1 MSISIIGN
9 WKSNGSLDLNKAWV
23 KDFLNSINSSAIQ
36 DTAVCP
42 PFIYLEQ
49 MINLTSEIDLS
60 IGSQDIDSS
69 NGART
74 GSISVDACKDIGC
87 TFSIIGHSE
96 RREFFHESN
105 LEIKDK
111 LITAQANNMQVI
123 LCVGETKEHHQS
135 NTTNNFLQNQITES
149 LANLELSDGFM
160 IAYEPV
166 WAIGTG
172 DTPQSSEINAIHKFI
187 KDIVQSTSK
196 NNFTPN
202 VIYGGSVS
210 SKNAEVL
217 FNEEHIDGALI
228 GGASLNGKEF
238 AQIANIYKDR
248 GF

>member
-9 WKSNGSLDLNKAWV
+9 WKSNGSLDLNKVWV

-49 MINLTSEIDLS
+49 MIDLTSDIDLS

-74 GSISVDACKDIGC
+74 GSISVDACRDIGC
-87 TFSIIGHSE
+87 TISIIGHSE
-96 RREFFHESN
+96 RRALFHESN
-105 LEIKDK
+105 LEIRDK
-111 LITAQANNMQVI
+111 LIAAHANNMQVI
-123 LCVGETKEHHQS
+123 LCIGETKEHHLS
-135 NTTNNFLQNQITES
+135 GTTHDFLQNQITES
-149 LANLELSDGFM
+149 LANLELLDGFM

-172 DTPQSSEINAIHKFI
+172 DTPQSNEINAIHKFI
-187 KDIVQSTSK
+187 KDIVQSSSK

-248 GF
+248 GI

>member
-9 WKSNGSLDLNKAWV
+9 WKSNGSLDLNKVWV

-49 MINLTSEIDLS
+49 MIDLTSDIDLS

-87 TFSIIGHSE
+87 TISIIGHSE
-96 RREFFHESN
+96 RRALFHESN
-105 LEIKDK
+105 LEIRDK
-111 LITAQANNMQVI
+111 LIAAHANNMQVI
-123 LCVGETKEHHQS
+123 LCIGETEEHHLS
-135 NTTNNFLQNQITES
+135 GTTNDFLQNQITES
-149 LANLELSDGFM
+149 LANLELSDRFM

-187 KDIVQSTSK
+187 KDIVQSSSK

-248 GF
+248 GI

>member
-9 WKSNGSLDLNKAWV
+9 WKSNGSLDLNKVWV

-49 MINLTSEIDLS
+49 MIDLTSDIDLS

-96 RREFFHESN
+96 RRELFHESN
-105 LEIKDK
+105 LEIRDK
-111 LITAQANNMQVI
+111 LIAAHANNMQVI
-123 LCVGETKEHHQS
+123 LCIGETKEHHLS
-135 NTTNNFLQNQITES
+135 GTTNDFLQNQITES
-149 LANLELSDGFM
+149 LANLELLDGFM

-172 DTPQSSEINAIHKFI
+172 NTPQSNEINAIHKFI
-187 KDIVQSTSK
+187 KDIVQSSSK

-248 GF
+248 GI